1 MKEMKTEIKGRRTE
15 RNEIKIEERLL
26 ENGQEE
32 IKKIIFFKNQ
42 EKNARRKSESE
53 PGTRAPDTI
62 RERRT

>member
-32 IKKIIFFKNQ
+32 IKKIFFLKPR
-42 EKNARRKSESE
+42 EKCEEKE
-53 PGTRAPDTI
+53 
-62 RERRT
+62 

>member
-32 IKKIIFFKNQ
+32 IKKKKKIFKTKRKMRGERVKASQ
-42 EKNARRKSESE
+42 EQG
-53 PGTRAPDTI
+53 PLTR
-62 RERRT
+62 